1 MKLENLKVENDNIK
15 DYHSKESISA
25 SSIKYMAQTSVWHY
39 LNRKPIFQTKYM
51 TRGNAVHTICYE
63 GVEAFKKEYF
73 VLPKLDLR
81 KKDDK
86 ELKAKLIEKNKGK
99 VVIDEEE
106 DNIIRGVYENFN
118 KSKKAQLYS
127 KGKIEYSH
135 YGTYEGIDVR
145 VRPDCLGDDWISDIK
160 TCQDSSPNG
169 FIKDI
174 INRKYHLQA
183 YFYCLMLG
191 IDPANF
197 RFIACETNHPYAV
210 EVYKLDDV
218 FIENAEL
225 EFENTWRFWKLYK
238 QKGIVTG
245 YQADSFEKDGT
256 IILKGYKKRK

>member
-1 MKLENLKVENDNIK
+1 MKLENLKVKNDNIK

-63 GVEAFKKEYF
+63 GIEAFKKEYY

-191 IDPANF
+191 VDPGNF
-197 RFIACETNHPYAV
+197 RFIACETNHPFAV

-238 QKGIVTG
+238 EKGIVTG